1 MGQTNQVYLSI
12 NNNGVRVGWGGGEGE
27 EEACPLETPIFV
39 QRRENHS
46 YKEYA
51 GQHSLV
57 SNVVVPYA
65 KISGKET

>member
-1 MGQTNQVYLSI
+1 MG
-12 NNNGVRVGWGGGEGE
+12 WDGGESE

-57 SNVVVPYA
+57 SNVVIPYA
-65 KISGKET
+65 KISGKKA